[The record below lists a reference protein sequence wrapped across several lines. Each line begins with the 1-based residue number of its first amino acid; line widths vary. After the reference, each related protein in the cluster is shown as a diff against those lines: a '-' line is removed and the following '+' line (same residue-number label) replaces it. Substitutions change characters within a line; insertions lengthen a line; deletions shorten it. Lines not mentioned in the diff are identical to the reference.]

1 MQAAA
6 QCVTRGGLGQRLP
19 RFPRLIPPTSE
30 FPRTAPRF
38 PRTVPAHGL
47 PPSGSPAPDQP

>member
-19 RFPRLIPPTSE
+19 RFPRLIPPASE
-30 FPRTAPRF
+30 FPRTTPRLA
-38 PRTVPAHGL
+38 RTVPAHGL
-47 PPSGSPAPDQP
+47 PPSGSPVPDRP